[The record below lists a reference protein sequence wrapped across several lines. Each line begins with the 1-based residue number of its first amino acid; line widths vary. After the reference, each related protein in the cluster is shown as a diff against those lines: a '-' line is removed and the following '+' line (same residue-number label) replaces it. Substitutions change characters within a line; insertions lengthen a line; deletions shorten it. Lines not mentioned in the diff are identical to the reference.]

1 MISDDDIEKAVEWIT
16 SNARKAAQ
24 ARAEY
29 EYLEE
34 YRRVVRGQIMREHED
49 IPVTK
54 AEALAYAD
62 PRYAQ
67 HLSALA
73 EATEKYEYMRWMLTA
88 AETKVS
94 AWQTQQRAM
103 RGTP

>member
-1 MISDDDIEKAVEWIT
+1 MITDDDVEKAVDWIT
-16 SNARKAAQ
+16 ANARKAAQ

-34 YRRVVRGQIMREHED
+34 YRRVVRGQIMREHD
-49 IPVTK
+49 DKPVGK
-54 AEALAYAD
+54 AEAIAYAD
-62 PRYAQ
+62 PRYTS
-67 HLSALA
+67 HLAALKI
-73 EATEKYEYMRWMLTA
+73 ATEAHEYQRWMLTA

-103 RGTP
+103 RAGP